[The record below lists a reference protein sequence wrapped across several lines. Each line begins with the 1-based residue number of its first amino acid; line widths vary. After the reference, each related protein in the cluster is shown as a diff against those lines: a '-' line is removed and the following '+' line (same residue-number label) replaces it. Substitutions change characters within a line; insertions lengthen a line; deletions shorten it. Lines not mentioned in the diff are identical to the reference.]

1 MFKNKEEFKKEY
13 IEGLAE
19 KYGVN
24 IEDADITEKFDVL
37 GSLVKNYAG
46 MRWRSTR
53 TNIANNHKKQLI
65 YFSLEFLMGRL
76 LVNNMQN
83 LGIYEICRDG
93 LKDLGIDINTLE
105 DFEADAGLGN
115 GGLGRLAACF
125 LDSIASLGYPGHG
138 NTLRYQ
144 YGFFKQRFIDGK
156 QYELPDLWLE
166 NGNVW
171 EVRKPKHSV
180 EVMFYGRPE
189 TYLKADGSYA
199 LKTVDALYVRAMPYD
214 MSVVGYHNNVG
225 NTLRLWSAEPSV
237 YNLPLNMKF
246 EDYLEEI
253 NEICRNL
260 YPDDSTD
267 HGRLLR
273 LKQEYFLVS
282 AGLQSCMRSHFRKY
296 KTFDNFYKF
305 YVFQLNDTHPILLIP
320 ELMRLLMDDYGY
332 GWDDAWNQ
340 VTKCVA
346 YTNHTILAEALEK
359 WPIYFMQRLLPRIY
373 LIIEEINRRFN
384 IFLNEKG
391 IDDSQRR
398 DMQIIKDN
406 QVYMANMAIYACYSI
421 NGVAKIHT
429 DILKKD
435 TFSSFYKIFPEK
447 FNNKTNGITHRRWFL
462 YANQRLANYVSEL
475 IGDKWIKDWQEFS
488 KLNQFENDE
497 DVLERIGH
505 IKYENKLQFA
515 NFVKLT
521 YKIDINPLSIYDT
534 QIKRLH
540 AYKRQLMN
548 IFRIMYFYD
557 KLKNDV
563 NFDMYPTT
571 FIFGAKAAPSYYFA
585 KKVIELI
592 NCVADVVNNDPD
604 IKGKIKVVFV
614 ENYGVSLAEKI
625 IPASDVSEQI
635 STAGYE
641 ASGTSNMKFMMNGAV
656 TLGTLDGANIEIA
669 KNAGEENEVIFGLTE
684 TEVKKFQS
692 EGSYSAWD
700 IYNSDH
706 VINNT
711 VNLLF
716 NGPWARDDRDK
727 FKSIF
732 DELMNKNDEYFVLKD
747 LKDYI
752 SATLKLQ
759 KLYQDKLKWNKMC
772 LKNIANSGSFSSDR
786 TIQEYVED
794 IWHLDKID
802 SDEN

>member
-515 NFVKLT
+515 NFVKST

>member
-65 YFSLEFLMGRL
+65 YFSLEFLMGSL

-515 NFVKLT
+515 NFVKST

-759 KLYQDKLKWNKMC
+759 KLYQNKLKWNKMC

>member
-515 NFVKLT
+515 NFVKST

-669 KNAGEENEVIFGLTE
+669 KNAGDENEVIFGLTE

>member
-488 KLNQFENDE
+488 KLNQFENNE

-515 NFVKLT
+515 NFVKST

>member
-156 QYELPDLWLE
+156 QFELPDLWLE

-332 GWDDAWNQ
+332 GWDNAWNQ

-488 KLNQFENDE
+488 KLNQFENNE

-515 NFVKLT
+515 NFVKST

-557 KLKNDV
+557 KLRNDV

-684 TEVKKFQS
+684 TEVKKYQS

>member
-488 KLNQFENDE
+488 KLNQFENNE

-515 NFVKLT
+515 NFVKSK

-700 IYNSDH
+700 IYNTDH

-747 LKDYI
+747 LKGYI

>member
-53 TNIANNHKKQLI
+53 II

-488 KLNQFENDE
+488 KLNQFENNE

-515 NFVKLT
+515 NFVKST

-700 IYNSDH
+700 TYNSDH

>member
-93 LKDLGIDINTLE
+93 LKDLGIDINALE

-260 YPDDSTD
+260 YPDDSTE
-267 HGRLLR
+267 HGRTI
-273 LKQEYFLVS
+273 KI
-282 AGLQSCMRSHFRKY
+282 
-296 KTFDNFYKF
+296 KT
-305 YVFQLNDTHPILLIP
+305 
-320 ELMRLLMDDYGY
+320 R
-332 GWDDAWNQ
+332 
-340 VTKCVA
+340 
-346 YTNHTILAEALEK
+346 
-359 WPIYFMQRLLPRIY
+359 
-373 LIIEEINRRFN
+373 
-384 IFLNEKG
+384 IFL
-391 IDDSQRR
+391 
-398 DMQIIKDN
+398 
-406 QVYMANMAIYACYSI
+406 
-421 NGVAKIHT
+421 
-429 DILKKD
+429 
-435 TFSSFYKIFPEK
+435 SFCW
-447 FNNKTNGITHRRWFL
+447 T
-462 YANQRLANYVSEL
+462 
-475 IGDKWIKDWQEFS
+475 S
-488 KLNQFENDE
+488 KL
-497 DVLERIGH
+497 H
-505 IKYENKLQFA
+505 
-515 NFVKLT
+515 
-521 YKIDINPLSIYDT
+521 
-534 QIKRLH
+534 
-540 AYKRQLMN
+540 
-548 IFRIMYFYD
+548 
-557 KLKNDV
+557 
-563 NFDMYPTT
+563 
-571 FIFGAKAAPSYYFA
+571 
-585 KKVIELI
+585 
-592 NCVADVVNNDPD
+592 
-604 IKGKIKVVFV
+604 
-614 ENYGVSLAEKI
+614 EK
-625 IPASDVSEQI
+625 
-635 STAGYE
+635 
-641 ASGTSNMKFMMNGAV
+641 
-656 TLGTLDGANIEIA
+656 
-669 KNAGEENEVIFGLTE
+669 
-684 TEVKKFQS
+684 
-692 EGSYSAWD
+692 
-700 IYNSDH
+700 
-706 VINNT
+706 
-711 VNLLF
+711 
-716 NGPWARDDRDK
+716 
-727 FKSIF
+727 
-732 DELMNKNDEYFVLKD
+732 
-747 LKDYI
+747 
-752 SATLKLQ
+752 
-759 KLYQDKLKWNKMC
+759 
-772 LKNIANSGSFSSDR
+772 SF
-786 TIQEYVED
+786 
-794 IWHLDKID
+794 
-802 SDEN
+802 

>member
-447 FNNKTNGITHRRWFL
+447 FNNKTNGIAHRRWFL

-515 NFVKLT
+515 NFVKST

>member
-296 KTFDNFYKF
+296 KTFDNFYEF

-488 KLNQFENDE
+488 KLNQFENNE

-515 NFVKLT
+515 NFVKST

>member
-462 YANQRLANYVSEL
+462 YANQRLANFVSEL

-488 KLNQFENDE
+488 KLNQFENNE

-515 NFVKLT
+515 NFVKST

-700 IYNSDH
+700 TYNSDH

>member
-1 MFKNKEEFKKEY
+1 MFKNKEEFKKQY

-171 EVRKPKHSV
+171 EVRKPKHRV

-488 KLNQFENDE
+488 KLNQFENNE

-515 NFVKLT
+515 NFVKST

-700 IYNSDH
+700 TYNSDH

>member
-1 MFKNKEEFKKEY
+1 MFKNKEEFKKQY

-488 KLNQFENDE
+488 KLNQFENNE

-515 NFVKLT
+515 NFVKST

>member
-115 GGLGRLAACF
+115 GGLGRLATCF

-435 TFSSFYKIFPEK
+435 TFSTFYKIFPEK

-488 KLNQFENDE
+488 KLNQFENNE

-515 NFVKLT
+515 NFVKST

-700 IYNSDH
+700 TYNSDH

>member
-1 MFKNKEEFKKEY
+1 MFKNKKKNKKEY

-488 KLNQFENDE
+488 KLNQFENNE

-515 NFVKLT
+515 NFVKSK

-700 IYNSDH
+700 IYNTDH

-747 LKDYI
+747 LKGYI

>member
-488 KLNQFENDE
+488 KLNQFENNE

-515 NFVKLT
+515 NFVKST

-700 IYNSDH
+700 TYNSDH

-759 KLYQDKLKWNKMC
+759 KLYEDKLKWNKMC

>member
-488 KLNQFENDE
+488 KLNQFENNE

-515 NFVKLT
+515 NFVKST

-700 IYNSDH
+700 TYNSDH

>member
-1 MFKNKEEFKKEY
+1 
-13 IEGLAE
+13 
-19 KYGVN
+19 
-24 IEDADITEKFDVL
+24 
-37 GSLVKNYAG
+37 
-46 MRWRSTR
+46 
-53 TNIANNHKKQLI
+53 
-65 YFSLEFLMGRL
+65 
-76 LVNNMQN
+76 
-83 LGIYEICRDG
+83 
-93 LKDLGIDINTLE
+93 
-105 DFEADAGLGN
+105 
-115 GGLGRLAACF
+115 
-125 LDSIASLGYPGHG
+125 
-138 NTLRYQ
+138 
-144 YGFFKQRFIDGK
+144 
-156 QYELPDLWLE
+156 
-166 NGNVW
+166 
-171 EVRKPKHSV
+171 
-180 EVMFYGRPE
+180 
-189 TYLKADGSYA
+189 
-199 LKTVDALYVRAMPYD
+199 
-214 MSVVGYHNNVG
+214 
-225 NTLRLWSAEPSV
+225 
-237 YNLPLNMKF
+237 
-246 EDYLEEI
+246 
-253 NEICRNL
+253 
-260 YPDDSTD
+260 
-267 HGRLLR
+267 
-273 LKQEYFLVS
+273 
-282 AGLQSCMRSHFRKY
+282 MRSHFRKY

-488 KLNQFENDE
+488 KLNQFENNE

-515 NFVKLT
+515 NFVKST

-700 IYNSDH
+700 TYNSDH

-747 LKDYI
+747 LKGYI

>member
-488 KLNQFENDE
+488 KLNKFENDE

-515 NFVKLT
+515 NFVKST

-752 SATLKLQ
+752 SASLKLQ

>member
-1 MFKNKEEFKKEY
+1 MFKNKEEFKNEY

-488 KLNQFENDE
+488 KLNQFENNE

-515 NFVKLT
+515 NFVKST

-700 IYNSDH
+700 TYNSDH

>member
-488 KLNQFENDE
+488 KLKQFENNE

-515 NFVKLT
+515 NFVKST

-700 IYNSDH
+700 TYNSDH

>member
-1 MFKNKEEFKKEY
+1 MFKNKEEFKKQY

-488 KLNQFENDE
+488 KLNQFENNE

-515 NFVKLT
+515 NFVKST

-641 ASGTSNMKFMMNGAV
+641 ASGTSNMKFMMNGAI

>member
-359 WPIYFMQRLLPRIY
+359 WPIYFIQRLLPRIY

-488 KLNQFENDE
+488 KLNQFENNE

-515 NFVKLT
+515 NFVKST

-669 KNAGEENEVIFGLTE
+669 KNVGEENEVIFGLTE

-700 IYNSDH
+700 TYNSDH

>member
-1 MFKNKEEFKKEY
+1 MFRNKEEFKKEFV
-13 IEGLAE
+13 EGLAE

-475 IGDKWIKDWQEFS
+475 IGNKWIKDWQEFS
-488 KLNQFENDE
+488 KLNQFENNE

-515 NFVKLT
+515 NFVKST

-548 IFRIMYFYD
+548 IFRVMYFYD

-563 NFDMYPTT
+563 NFEMYPTT

-614 ENYGVSLAEKI
+614 ENYGVTLAEKI

-772 LKNIANSGSFSSDR
+772 LKNVANSGSFSSDR

>member
-435 TFSSFYKIFPEK
+435 TFISFYKIFPEK

-515 NFVKLT
+515 NFVKST

>member
-515 NFVKLT
+515 NFVKST

-684 TEVKKFQS
+684 TEVKKYQS

-700 IYNSDH
+700 IYNTDH

>member
-488 KLNQFENDE
+488 KLNQFENNE

-515 NFVKLT
+515 NFVKST

-684 TEVKKFQS
+684 TEVKKYQS

>member
-1 MFKNKEEFKKEY
+1 M
-13 IEGLAE
+13 AE

-475 IGDKWIKDWQEFS
+475 TGDEWIKDWQVFS
-488 KLNQFENDE
+488 KLNQFENNE

-515 NFVKLT
+515 NFVKST

-700 IYNSDH
+700 TYNSDH

>member
-488 KLNQFENDE
+488 KLNQFENNE

-515 NFVKLT
+515 NFVKST

-656 TLGTLDGANIEIA
+656 TLGTLDGANVEIA

-700 IYNSDH
+700 TYNSDH

>member
-515 NFVKLT
+515 NFVKST

-684 TEVKKFQS
+684 TEVKKYQS

-794 IWHLDKID
+794 IWHIDKID

>member
-488 KLNQFENDE
+488 KLNQFENNE
-497 DVLERIGH
+497 DVLERIRH

-515 NFVKLT
+515 NFVKST

-700 IYNSDH
+700 TYNSDH

>member
-488 KLNQFENDE
+488 KLNQFENNE

-515 NFVKLT
+515 NFVKST

-669 KNAGEENEVIFGLTE
+669 KNAGGENEVIFGLTE